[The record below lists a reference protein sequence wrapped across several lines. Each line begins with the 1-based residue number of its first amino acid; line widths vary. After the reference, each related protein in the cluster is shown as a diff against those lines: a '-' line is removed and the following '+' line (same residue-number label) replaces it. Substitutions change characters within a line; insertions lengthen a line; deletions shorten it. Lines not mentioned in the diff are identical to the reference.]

1 MKEVEVPDY
10 FTPSSKRP
18 FEADRLIE
26 FLRKF
31 WGYFLVAFF
40 LVIFLSG
47 SVVRVGAGE
56 RAVLFNIFG
65 GIEKRIL
72 GEGIHIII
80 PFVQKATIYD
90 VKQATYSFGSDDKNS
105 QGHLVGDEIHSLTSD
120 GQKVDIELSVR
131 LRPFPEKLWLL
142 HKNIGPN
149 YLYKIVVPKAR
160 TVLREVLAAYPVED
174 VYGGKRQ
181 EIQNKIQ
188 DFFKSDLEK
197 KYFIDVEEVLIRN
210 VKFSK
215 EFQDA
220 IDRKQQAYQEF
231 LKMEYVLASE
241 RAKKDAKISQAEGE
255 AKAINLKV
263 NALRANPDFIKYRR
277 AQVYGKRAKLIFT
290 STFD

>member
-10 FTPSSKRP
+10 FTPNPKRP
-18 FEADRLIE
+18 LEADRLIE

-31 WGYFLVAFF
+31 WGYFLAAIF
-40 LVIFLSG
+40 LVKFLSG
-47 SVVRVGAGE
+47 SIVRVGAGE

-65 GIEKRIL
+65 GVEKRIL
-72 GEGIHIII
+72 GEGIHVVI

-90 VKQATYSFGSDDKNS
+90 VKQATYSFGSDDQS
-105 QGHLVGDEIHSLTSD
+105 TQGHLVGEEIHSLTSD

-131 LRPFPEKLWLL
+131 LKPIPEKLWLL
-142 HKNIGPN
+142 HKHIGPN
-149 YLYKIVVPKAR
+149 YLNKIVVPKAR

-174 VYGGKRQ
+174 VYSGKRQ

-188 DFFKSDLEK
+188 DFFKRDLEK

-220 IDRKQQAYQEF
+220 IDRKQQAYQEY
-231 LKMEYVLASE
+231 LKMEYVVAGE

-255 AKAINLKV
+255 ARAININV
-263 NALRANPDFIKYRR
+263 NALRANPDYIKYRR
-277 AQVYGKRAKLIFT
+277 AQVYGK
-290 STFD
+290 